1 VRVDPVLVVAG
12 AAVLGGLAIAAP
24 LAVSCTVVGLGAVL
38 ASRLSWRV
46 LAVAVVVLVGS
57 AARAALVVPGFEAEL
72 GRVREA
78 LGAPRRCAGIAH
90 IATSPAWRADSLG
103 YVARFESL
111 NCEGRAVGAVLAR
124 LHGGPDDLARGDRVE
139 IVAQLASTEM
149 FRNAELSDP
158 TPAAARLGVTL
169 SGGVLSATVVERAW
183 GWRAWIDRARAHARA
198 RIDATFV
205 PAAAPM
211 ARALV
216 LGENDLSDDDGAAFR
231 ASGLAH
237 LLAVSG
243 THLVFAV
250 LGIVRALSFL
260 LARVESLAA
269 RRDVG
274 RIAAAVGA
282 VLAPVYADF
291 AGGSGSA
298 WRAAWMLTVGLGA
311 RALGR
316 NPSASRSFSLSLAI
330 GAAIDPLIGFD
341 VSFVLSAAAT
351 AGLLGVGQPLAAR
364 VVPERG
370 GKLVRAIVA
379 STVATVSAMLPC
391 APILATL
398 GPRLTVAGIA
408 ANVAAVPFGEVISLP
423 LCLVHTVAHFPLLER
438 GIGLV
443 ASGALLVVRAL
454 ARASAGATWFAVPV
468 PPPSAWH
475 FAVLGV
481 GGLGAAVVGSRRWM
495 DAGPDLELS
504 NARSFR
510 RVFLVGAALGLAV
523 VEIAAIRAGH
533 PLGGLRVTVLDVGQ
547 GDSSLVDLPDGTL
560 MLIDGGGFVGSPVN
574 PGVSVIVPLLR
585 QRRRS
590 RVDVAVLSHPHPDHY
605 LGLATALASLDVGE
619 LWDTGQGREQGAGPE
634 YHAMLRD
641 LERRRVPIRGP
652 ETLCGSPRLL
662 GGARIQIFAPCPAFE
677 PALGPNDNS
686 FVLKIEHEG
695 RAALFMGDAEHE
707 EERRVLA
714 ENGADLRADLLK
726 AGHHGSR
733 TSTSPALLEAVH
745 PSLATVSCG
754 LRNRFGHPHPA
765 TMNTLLAA
773 SVVALRTDVL
783 GSIEWVADGR
793 DTRARTFGGAFRERC
808 GWLGR

>member
-1 VRVDPVLVVAG
+1 VRVDPVLVVAS

-24 LAVSCTVVGLGAVL
+24 LAATCAAVGLGAVL
-38 ASRLSWRV
+38 ASRLSWRA
-46 LAVAVVVLVGS
+46 LAVAVVVLAGS
-57 AARAALVVPGFEAEL
+57 AGRAARAVPAFEAEL

-78 LGAPRRCAGIAH
+78 LGAPRRCAGVAR
-90 IATSPAWRADSLG
+90 IATSPAWRGDSLG

-111 NCEGRAVGAVLAR
+111 NCEGRPLGAVLAR
-124 LHGGPDDLARGDRVE
+124 LYGGPVDLARGDRVE
-139 IVAQLASTEM
+139 IVAQLASTEL

-158 TPAAARLGVTL
+158 TPSAARLGVTL
-169 SGGVLSATVVERAW
+169 SGGALSLTFVERAW
-183 GWRAWIDRARAHARA
+183 GVRAWIDRARAHVRA

-250 LGIVRALSFL
+250 LGIVRALEFL
-260 LARVESLAA
+260 LARIEALAA
-269 RRDVG
+269 RREVG
-274 RIAAAVGA
+274 RIAAALGA
-282 VLAPVYADF
+282 VLAPLYADF

-298 WRAAWMLTVGLGA
+298 WRAAWMLAIGLGA

-316 NPSASRSFSLSLAI
+316 NPSASRSFALSLGI
-330 GAAIDPLIGFD
+330 GAFLDPLIGFD

-351 AGLLGVGQPLAAR
+351 AGLLGIGRPLAAR

-370 GKLVRAIVA
+370 GKVVHAIVT

-398 GPRLTVAGIA
+398 GPRLTLAGIA

-475 FAVLGV
+475 FLVFVV
-481 GGLGAAVVGSRRWM
+481 GGLGAAVAGARGWTDPGPCAVASSARGLRR
-495 DAGPDLELS
+495 
-504 NARSFR
+504 F
-510 RVFLVGAALGLAV
+510 FLVGAALGLAG
-523 VEIAAIRAGH
+523 VEMAAIRAGH
-533 PLGGLRVTVLDVGQ
+533 PRGVLRITVLDVGQ

-574 PGVSVIVPLLR
+574 PGTSVIVPLLR

-590 RVDVAVLSHPHPDHY
+590 RVDIAVLSHPHPDHY
-605 LGLATALASLDVGE
+605 LGLATALPSVDVGE

-634 YHAMLRD
+634 YHSMLRD
-641 LERRRVPIRGP
+641 LAQRRVPIRGP
-652 ETLCGSPRLL
+652 EALCGPERGL
-662 GGARIQIFAPCPAFE
+662 GGARVRIFAPCPTYE
-677 PALGPNDNS
+677 PTLGPNDNS
-686 FVLKIEHEG
+686 FVLKIEYEG

-707 EERRVLA
+707 EEKRLLA
-714 ENGADLRADLLK
+714 GNRANLRADLLK

-733 TSTSPALLEAVH
+733 TSTSPALLEAVR
-745 PSLATVSCG
+745 PNLATVSCG
-754 LRNRFGHPHPA
+754 VRNRFGHPHPA
-765 TMNTLLAA
+765 TMSALFAA
-773 SVVALRTDVL
+773 SVVGLRTDVI
-783 GSIEWVADGR
+783 GSIEWVT
-793 DTRARTFGGAFRERC
+793 TRNETHARMFGGTFSERM
-808 GWLGR
+808 GW